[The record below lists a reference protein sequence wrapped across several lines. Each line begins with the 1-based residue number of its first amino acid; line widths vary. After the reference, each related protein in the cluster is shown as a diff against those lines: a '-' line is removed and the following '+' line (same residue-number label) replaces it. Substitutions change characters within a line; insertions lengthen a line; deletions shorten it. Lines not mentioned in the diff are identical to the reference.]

1 MYNKSTK
8 DPGQPS
14 RSEIRLTVGPDG
26 RVTDMFPNSSYR
38 SSDLVSMDTF
48 LINKNTLL
56 KLVDDCLIRGGSDF
70 TRDILIPGLDRLDI
84 RGYEYDRPAYKIDT
98 LEGYFKA
105 NMAFLDNEIRDMM
118 INGEGPV
125 YTKVRD
131 EVPARYSHSSK
142 VSNSLLSDGC
152 IVEGTVKNSI
162 LFRSV
167 QISRG
172 AVIKNCVI
180 MQGSQVQA
188 NAVLENVILDKNC
201 TVTRG
206 RRLTGTESFPVVIKK
221 GSTV

>member
-1 MYNKSTK
+1 
-8 DPGQPS
+8 
-14 RSEIRLTVGPDG
+14 
-26 RVTDMFPNSSYR
+26 
-38 SSDLVSMDTF
+38 
-48 LINKNTLL
+48 
-56 KLVDDCLIRGGSDF
+56 
-70 TRDILIPGLDRLDI
+70 
-84 RGYEYDRPAYKIDT
+84 
-98 LEGYFKA
+98 
-105 NMAFLDNEIRDMM
+105 
-118 INGEGPV
+118 
-125 YTKVRD
+125 
-131 EVPARYSHSSK
+131 
-142 VSNSLLSDGC
+142 LLSDGC

>member
-1 MYNKSTK
+1 
-8 DPGQPS
+8 
-14 RSEIRLTVGPDG
+14 
-26 RVTDMFPNSSYR
+26 MFPNSSYR